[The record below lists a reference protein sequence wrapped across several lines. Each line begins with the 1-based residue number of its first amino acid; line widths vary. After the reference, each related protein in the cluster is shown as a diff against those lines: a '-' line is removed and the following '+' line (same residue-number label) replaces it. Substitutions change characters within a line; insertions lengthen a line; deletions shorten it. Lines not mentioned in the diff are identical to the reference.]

1 MEADCWQR
9 TTGWRRFEFGRLD
22 PGGAMSEDLCVS
34 EQAHSSHA
42 RTVVEDELP
51 WVACIVVA
59 VLQYGSRLRT
69 NQRQI
74 DGAAHSRRR
83 AGPIRL

>member
-51 WVACIVVA
+51 
-59 VLQYGSRLRT
+59 
-69 NQRQI
+69 
-74 DGAAHSRRR
+74 
-83 AGPIRL
+83 

>member
-1 MEADCWQR
+1 VSRPYEHIIAHVESIWGRTYLSVSALLMEADCWQR

-51 WVACIVVA
+51 
-59 VLQYGSRLRT
+59 
-69 NQRQI
+69 
-74 DGAAHSRRR
+74 
-83 AGPIRL
+83 